1 MNNVQGANRRNFF
14 PNSTTT
20 GQTDQSQKA
29 AQIQKL
35 MAKRNDADRK
45 KELDNLG
52 QANAKI
58 SIDNKIKDFA
68 RIKKAV
74 DAAEPVDNSDKIASL
89 REQIKAGQYKVDY
102 DALADKM
109 LANEF

>member
-1 MNNVQGANRRNFF
+1 MNNVQGPNRRNFF
-14 PNSTTT
+14 PNSTTGKT
-20 GQTDQSQKA
+20 EQSNKA
-29 AQIQKL
+29 AQMQK
-35 MAKRNDADRK
+35 MISKRNDASRK

-58 SIDNKIKDFA
+58 TIDNKIKDFA

-74 DAAEPVDNSDKIASL
+74 DAAPPVDNSDKIASL

>member
-1 MNNVQGANRRNFF
+1 MNNIQGPNRRNFF

-20 GQTDQSQKA
+20 GKADQSKKS

-35 MAKRNDADRK
+35 MAKRNDAARK
-45 KELDNLG
+45 KELDTLG

-58 SIDNKIKDFA
+58 TIDNKIKDFA

-74 DAAEPVDNSDKIASL
+74 DAAPDVDNTDKIASL
-89 REQIKAGQYKVDY
+89 KAQIKSGQYKVDY
-102 DALADKM
+102 DALADRM